1 MKTYAIVAAEGDSD
15 PASTGGG
22 EEQGPA
28 GGMTNMLLLMGAIFV
43 VFYLLLIRP
52 QRKKEKDRQRQ
63 REEMLG
69 NLKRNDHIVTIGGIH
84 GIVASVGEKEVAIK
98 IDERGDVKMRLSR
111 DAISKVVGRDDQEDD
126 QEGERTLGDR
136 SDAGR

>member
-1 MKTYAIVAAEGDSD
+1 VKTYAIVAAEGS
-15 PASTGGG
+15 PAPAPTEGD
-22 EEQGPA
+22 EEQRPG

-52 QRKKEKDRQRQ
+52 QRKKEKDRQRR
-63 REEMLG
+63 REEMLA
-69 NLKRNDHIVTIGGIH
+69 NLNRNDHVMTIGGIH

-111 DAISKVVGRDDQEDD
+111 DAISKVVGKDEEEGDA
-126 QEGERTLGDR
+126 EGEKTLGDR
-136 SDAGR
+136 SDGSR

>member
-1 MKTYAIVAAEGDSD
+1 MKTYAIVAAEGS
-15 PASTGGG
+15 PAPAPTEGG
-22 EEQGPA
+22 EEQGPG

-69 NLKRNDHIVTIGGIH
+69 NLKRNDHIVTIGGVH

-98 IDERGDVKMRLSR
+98 IDERGDVKMRFSR
-111 DAISKVVGRDDQEDD
+111 DAISKVVGRDDE
-126 QEGERTLGDR
+126 EGEGNGDRTLGGA
-136 SDAGR
+136 DAGR

>member
-1 MKTYAIVAAEGDSD
+1 MQTYAIVAEEAV
-15 PASTGGG
+15 PAPTGND
-22 EEQGPA
+22 EQQPGSPYTIFI
-28 GGMTNMLLLMGAIFV
+28 MMGAIFV

-69 NLKRNDHIVTIGGIH
+69 NLRRNDHIATIGGIH
-84 GIVASVGEKEVAIK
+84 GIVASVGEKEVTIK
-98 IDERGDVKMRLSR
+98 IDERGDVKIRLSR
-111 DAISKVVGRDDQEDD
+111 DAISKIVGRDDQEDD

-136 SDAGR
+136 ADGGR